1 MLARSYV
8 LAFAA
13 LLLLAVSGPCFAA
26 KKMSDTKSAAHRAES
41 RRPANSSSVAHP
53 QDPDPYAYGVNWPGR
68 W

>member
-1 MLARSYV
+1 
-8 LAFAA
+8 
-13 LLLLAVSGPCFAA
+13 
-26 KKMSDTKSAAHRAES
+26 MSDTKGAAHRAES